1 MKNWLLRI
9 VGDDQNNADLMKKKK
24 QIENIQDNRMG
35 LFMSDNSF
43 DLDVM
48 YGRNFLQTDNAQKIK
63 IHKINIIETKS
74 HNLYG
79 QSKTKDKVFM
89 SPVELSAMVGIEDAN
104 QMYYGENAGGISRD
118 DTGNL
123 VLGIYLKELEEKQLE
138 IDRGDIIE
146 YNMSG
151 EKKRYYEVEN
161 ANNVTDET
169 QKTIGGFK
177 SYWKRVTGVPIKE
190 DVVPFLSETK
200 GN

>member
-1 MKNWLLRI
+1 
-9 VGDDQNNADLMKKKK
+9 MKKNK
-24 QIENIQDNRMG
+24 QIENIEDERFG
-35 LFMSDNSF
+35 LFMTNNSF

-48 YGRNFLQTDNAQKIK
+48 YGRNYLQTDNSQEVV
-63 IHKINIIETKS
+63 IHKINILESKS

-79 QSKTKDKVFM
+79 QTKTKDKKFM
-89 SPVELSAMVGIEDAN
+89 PPVRIKVMINVEESRQENYGGNPSGIA
-104 QMYYGENAGGISRD
+104 RD
-118 DTGNL
+118 DSGNISFG
-123 VLGIYLKELEEKQLE
+123 VYLRELEEKQIE

-151 EKKRYYEVEN
+151 EKKRYYEVES

-169 QKTIGGFK
+169 NKTIGGFK
-177 SYWKRVTGVPIKE
+177 PYWKKITGVPVKE

>member
-1 MKNWLLRI
+1 
-9 VGDDQNNADLMKKKK
+9 MKKKK
-24 QIENIQDNRMG
+24 QLIDLEENRMG

-48 YGRNFLQTDNAQKIK
+48 YGRNFLQTDNAQRVKV
-63 IHKINIIETKS
+63 HKINLLKTKS
-74 HNLYG
+74 HELYG

-89 SPVELSAMVGIEDAN
+89 PPVEISVMVNIEDGK
-104 QMYYGENAGGISRD
+104 QEYYGSNAGGIARD
-118 DTGNL
+118 DSGNISFG
-123 VLGIYLKELEEKQLE
+123 VYLKELEEKQFE

-151 EKKRYYEVEN
+151 EKNRYYEVES

-177 SYWKRVTGVPIKE
+177 SYWKRIVGVPVKE

>member
-1 MKNWLLRI
+1 
-9 VGDDQNNADLMKKKK
+9 MKKKK
-24 QIENIQDNRMG
+24 QIIDLETNRMG

-48 YGRNFLQTDNAQKIK
+48 YGRNFLQTDNAQKVR
-63 IHKINIIETKS
+63 IHKINVLETKS
-74 HNLYG
+74 HSLYG
-79 QSKTKDKVFM
+79 QAKTSDKKFM
-89 SPVELSAMVGIEDAN
+89 SPVELSVMVNIEEGK
-104 QMYYGENAGGISRD
+104 QEYYGSNAGGIARD
-118 DTGNL
+118 DSGSISFG
-123 VLGIYLKELEEKQLE
+123 VYLKELEEKQFE

-151 EKKRYYEVEN
+151 EKNRYYEVES

-169 QKTIGGFK
+169 KKTIGGFK
-177 SYWKRVTGVPIKE
+177 PYWKKITGIPVKE